1 MLKNTNLND
10 GLKCL
15 NRASIKERLIA
26 LCTPNYVWAFNNRK
40 NELLYILYSIFR
52 LRPWQVRTA
61 SFEEYGKSSADSNDD
76 IIIIFSSNSNSVYI
90 SEQIN
95 NVSDFL
101 RWYRYYE
108 VDFTIIN
115 DNVHLAWKVVKYA
128 KKHLSQ
134 KTCNISM
141 EFGKRYNALYSL

>member
-26 LCTPNYVWAFNNRK
+26 LCTPNHVWAFNNRK
-40 NELLYILYSIFR
+40 NELLYILYSIFH

-76 IIIIFSSNSNSVYI
+76 IVIFFSCNSNSVYV
-90 SEQIN
+90 SEQICN
-95 NVSDFL
+95 ISEFL
-101 RWYRYYE
+101 RWYRYNE
-108 VDFTIIN
+108 VDSTIIN
-115 DNVHLAWKVVKYA
+115 DNVHLNWKVVYYSR
-128 KKHLSQ
+128 KHF
-134 KTCNISM
+134 IS
-141 EFGKRYNALYSL
+141 KIV

>member
-26 LCTPNYVWAFNNRK
+26 LCTPNHVWAFNNRK
-40 NELLYILYSIFR
+40 NELLYILYSIFH

-76 IIIIFSSNSNSVYI
+76 IVIFFSCNSNSVYV
-90 SEQIN
+90 SEQICN
-95 NVSDFL
+95 ISEFL
-101 RWYRYYE
+101 RWYRYNE
-108 VDFTIIN
+108 VDSMIIN
-115 DNVHLAWKVVKYA
+115 DNVHLNWKVVYYSR
-128 KKHLSQ
+128 KHF
-134 KTCNISM
+134 IS
-141 EFGKRYNALYSL
+141 KIV

>member
-26 LCTPNYVWAFNNRK
+26 LCTPNHVWAFNNRK
-40 NELLYILYSIFR
+40 NELLYILYSIFH

-76 IIIIFSSNSNSVYI
+76 IIIIFSYNSNSTYN
-90 SEQIN
+90 SEQIS
-95 NVSDFL
+95 NVSDL
-101 RWYRYYE
+101 LCWYRYYE
-108 VDFTIIN
+108 VDSEIFN
-115 DNVHLAWKVVKYA
+115 DNVHLVWKVVY
-128 KKHLSQ
+128 
-134 KTCNISM
+134 
-141 EFGKRYNALYSL
+141 YSRNHYFSKNV

>member
-15 NRASIKERLIA
+15 NQTSIKERLIA
-26 LCTPNYVWAFNNRK
+26 LCTPNRVWAFNNRK
-40 NELLYILYSIFR
+40 NEVLYILYSIFH
-52 LRPWQVRTA
+52 LLPWQVRTS
-61 SFEEYGKSSADSNDD
+61 SFDEYGKSSADSNDD

-108 VDFTIIN
+108 VDSTIIN
-115 DNVHLAWKVVKYA
+115 DNVHLVWKVVKYSR
-128 KKHLSQ
+128 KHF
-134 KTCNISM
+134 IS
-141 EFGKRYNALYSL
+141 KIV